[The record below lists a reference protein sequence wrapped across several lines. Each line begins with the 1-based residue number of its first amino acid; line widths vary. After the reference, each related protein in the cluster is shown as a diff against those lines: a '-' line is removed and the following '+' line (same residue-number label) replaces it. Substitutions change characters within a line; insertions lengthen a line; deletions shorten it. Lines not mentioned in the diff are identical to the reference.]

1 MTLEEI
7 QTLIGQM
14 LNVQRQLQESQLQAD
29 IRLTRI
35 EAIAES
41 NARAIQATANESNET
56 RRLTQQSQTQLIEL
70 ARIVGQFAEATNSRL
85 VILENRDLNN

>member
-1 MTLEEI
+1 MTSEEI

-29 IRLTRI
+29 SRLTRI

-56 RRLTQQSQTQLIEL
+56 RRLSQQTQTQLMEL

-85 VILENRDLNN
+85 VILEDV

>member
-1 MTLEEI
+1 MTSEEI

-29 IRLTRI
+29 SRLTRI

-85 VILENRDLNN
+85 VILEDRDLNN